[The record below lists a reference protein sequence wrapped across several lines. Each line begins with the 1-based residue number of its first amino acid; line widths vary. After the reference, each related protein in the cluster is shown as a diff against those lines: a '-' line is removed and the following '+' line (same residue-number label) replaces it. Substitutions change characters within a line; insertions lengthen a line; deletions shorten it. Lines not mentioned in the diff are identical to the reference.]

1 MKRWIRA
8 AAPPSAPRAHSAV
21 FCPRLGHWRRP
32 GTSPCLNRRLESL
45 HRPQSRAGLRAA
57 GFTLLEI
64 LVVILI
70 IGIMTAVML
79 LSMNFSGHDTELRT
93 ESKRLLA
100 LMKYAQDQAELQT
113 RNYGIV
119 FSRHGY
125 EFVVYGV
132 RSGAWRQVF
141 EDEVL
146 RERTLPPGLE
156 FQLVVDARPIVLH
169 EKLEVPS
176 KAAGSGTKKPA
187 AGGPVSRAS
196 PDPGSD
202 AGSGSDSDSA
212 PDSDSTEFAPQIM
225 IFSSGDLSSFEI
237 TVERPSSG
245 RSVTLRVDRN
255 GDIVEKPKAGKH
267 P

>member
-1 MKRWIRA
+1 MKRWIRTPCA
-8 AAPPSAPRAHSAV
+8 T
-21 FCPRLGHWRRP
+21 RLGGAQKAQLGHNAVP
-32 GTSPCLNRRLESL
+32 GTPCLRREA
-45 HRPQSRAGLRAA
+45 PAGVWASGRRAA

-70 IGIMTAVML
+70 IGIMTAVMV
-79 LSMNFSGHDTELRT
+79 LSMNFSGHDTQLRT

-119 FSRHGY
+119 FSRHQY

-141 EDEVL
+141 EDDVL
-146 RERTLPPGLE
+146 RERTLPPGLQ

-176 KAAGSGTKKPA
+176 KAADSGTKKPA
-187 AGGPVSRAS
+187 AGVAGANAS
-196 PDPGSD
+196 AHSGSGTDP
-202 AGSGSDSDSA
+202 GSGSDSASN
-212 PDSDSTEFAPQIM
+212 SDSTEFAPQIM
-225 IFSSGDLSSFEI
+225 IFSSGDLSSFKI

-255 GDIVEKPKAGKH
+255 GDIVEKPKAVKH
-267 P
+267 S